1 MKVLIADDDAV
12 ARHKLETYLLDW
24 NYEVVAA
31 SEGKEAWRALQEED
45 APRLAILDWMMPGM
59 DGVQICEEVKKLK
72 GEPYIYVLLLTVR
85 DRKEDVVRGL
95 DAGADDYL
103 TKPYDA
109 QELKAR
115 LRTGRR
121 ILALQAALLSARD
134 ALKAQVTLDPLT
146 GLWNR
151 AATLAALKRELS
163 RAEDQNTSLSVFMA
177 DLDHFH
183 RINEIHGHLAGDTA
197 LRLIAQKMQAVHR
210 PYDTVGRYGGEEF
223 VVILPGC
230 DRSETEKQ
238 AERLR
243 ASVSD
248 EELDLSEGMIR
259 LSLSVG
265 AVHVSDAKSMDPSAL
280 LYAASALLYAADVAL
295 ARAKNAGGNRVEF
308 ASPHEVR
315 EMNSAE
321 ACAKAPRH
329 RPKNGL
335 TFVA

>member
-12 ARHKLETYLLDW
+12 ARHRLETYLLDW

-31 SEGKEAWRALQEED
+31 SDGDEAWRALRADD
-45 APRLAILDWMMPGM
+45 APRLAILDWMMPGK

-72 GEPYIYVLLLTVR
+72 GEPYIYILMLTVR
-85 DRKEDVVRGL
+85 DRKEDVVRAL

-103 TKPYDA
+103 TKPYDG

-134 ALKAQVTLDPLT
+134 ALRAQVTLDPLT

-151 AATLAALKRELS
+151 AATLASLKRELV
-163 RAEDQNTSLSVFMA
+163 RAGHQNTSLTVFMA
-177 DLDHFH
+177 DLDHFN
-183 RINEIHGHLAGDTA
+183 RINETHGHLAGDNA
-197 LRLIAQKMQAVHR
+197 LRLAARRIQAIHR
-210 PYDTVGRYGGEEF
+210 PFDSVGRYGGEEF
-223 VVILPGC
+223 VVILPGY
-230 DRSETEKQ
+230 DRAESERQ

-248 EELDLSEGMIR
+248 EPIDLSEGMTS

-265 AVHVSDAKSMDPSAL
+265 AVHVNDAKGVDPG
-280 LYAASALLYAADVAL
+280 ALLYAADVAL
-295 ARAKNAGGNRVEF
+295 ARAKKAGGNRVEF
-308 ASPHEVR
+308 ARPNEVR
-315 EMNSAE
+315 EMSSAE
-321 ACAKAPRH
+321 AGAKAPWR
-329 RPKNGL
+329 RPGNG
-335 TFVA
+335 FGFAA